1 MDAINCILIYDFIL
15 LLLVFLYLKKTGW
28 VLNGTSYILL
38 FLFLCSV
45 VSTFYFLSVNGV
57 IRNYENI
64 TMPPFLYMILCYM
77 ISIYPIYLFDS
88 KKSKIIITAKQY
100 RFIKVFSI
108 FLIVIS
114 IEPLLE
120 NMYRLNDII
129 GDSSY
134 AYKMYDDRTEYL
146 SFWGRKL
153 HAISTYFNV
162 LYPVLILLFLHK
174 KEHYL
179 IVIGL
184 LFVTLNYWL
193 HELGLGGR
201 SKMVQ
206 SILYSVAIYFL
217 MRKYLVLEI
226 DRKIR
231 LYGGCVLLLG
241 ILFVLIISFSRYDSM
256 ASSTDV
262 DSMWIWLG
270 LYAGEGSLNFNSL
283 MWDVTESTN
292 GDNTFIFL
300 KDLFGLSN
308 LSSVEDIYKS
318 NLKLGVPE
326 NIFYTYIGSIY
337 KDYNLFGTILF
348 LVIFSTLVSFIL
360 KSKQDGFSIVQIIIL
375 SIWMKI
381 LSIPTF
387 YTYTTWVEQ
396 FNLLFV
402 YLFCLYLYMLKFGRK
417 TMFRYS

>member
-1 MDAINCILIYDFIL
+1 MDAISCIIVYDVIL
-15 LLLVFLYLKKTGW
+15 LIATFLCFKKMNW
-28 VLNGTSYILL
+28 RLNGTSYIFL
-38 FLFLCSV
+38 FLFLCSII
-45 VSTFYFLSVNGV
+45 STLYFIAVNGT
-57 IRNYENI
+57 IRDYSNI
-64 TMPPFLYMILCYM
+64 TMIPFLYMILCYI
-77 ISIYPIYLFDS
+77 ISIFPIYYFDS
-88 KKSKIIITAKQY
+88 KKSKIVITDKQY
-100 RFIKVFSI
+100 LFIKYFSV

-114 IEPLLE
+114 IEPFME

-134 AYKMYDDRTEYL
+134 TYRMYDNRTEYL

-153 HAISTYFNV
+153 HAVSTYFNV

-174 KEHYL
+174 KQYYV
-179 IVIGL
+179 IVTGL
-184 LFVTLNYWL
+184 FFVTLNYWL

-206 SILYSVAIYFL
+206 SILYCVAVYFL
-217 MRKYLVLEI
+217 MRKYLESSV
-226 DRKIR
+226 DKKIR
-231 LYGGCVLLLG
+231 LYGGGILFLG
-241 ILFVLIISFSRYDSM
+241 ILFVLIISLSRYNSM

-262 DSMWIWLG
+262 DSIWIWFG

-283 MWDVTESTN
+283 MWNVTESTN

-300 KDLFGLSN
+300 KN
-308 LSSVEDIYKS
+308 LLGFSEAKDVENIYIS

-337 KDYNLFGTILF
+337 KDYNSYGTLLF
-348 LVIFSTLVSFIL
+348 LVIFSSFVLLAL
-360 KSKQDGFSIVQIIIL
+360 KNKQGRFSIIQIIIL
-375 SIWMKI
+375 SVWIKI
-381 LSIPTF
+381 LSVPTF

-402 YLFCLYLYMLKFGRK
+402 YLFCFCLYLMKFGGK
-417 TMFRYS
+417 KFPHYK